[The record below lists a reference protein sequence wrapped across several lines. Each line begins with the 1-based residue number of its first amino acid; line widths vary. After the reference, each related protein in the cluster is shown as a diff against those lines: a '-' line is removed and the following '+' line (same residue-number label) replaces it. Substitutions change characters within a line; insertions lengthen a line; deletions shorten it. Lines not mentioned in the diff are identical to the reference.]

1 MHRTIQLELKKKQL
15 ETANETKNQ
24 SKAEN
29 RLNCRT
35 KKEAKRVLGIS
46 YDYGDERKKNLW
58 RWMLWF
64 DDHAT

>member
-1 MHRTIQLELKKKQL
+1 MHRTIQLELKKKQI

-29 RLNCRT
+29 RMNCRT
-35 KKEAKRVLGIS
+35 KRKLNMFLGIS
-46 YDYGDERKKNLW
+46 YEYGDKRKKNLW